1 MTHTTAAQRL
11 IVGTDEPPFLPL
23 STGGKKRLRVPFS
36 DALEKRGHAIYC
48 DLMDGLSSLGQETD
62 TESVSS
68 LPWARKGW

>member
-11 IVGTDEPPFLPL
+11 DVGTDEPPLLPL
-23 STGGKKRLRVPFS
+23 STGGKKRLTVPFTG
-36 DALEKRGHAIYC
+36 ALEKRGHAIYC

-68 LPWARKGW
+68 LPWVRKGW

>member
-11 IVGTDEPPFLPL
+11 ILGTGEPPFPPL
-23 STGGKKRLRVPFS
+23 STGGKRRLRVPFS
-36 DALEKRGHAIYC
+36 DALEKRVHAIYC
-48 DLMDGLSSLGQETD
+48 GLTDGLSSSGQETD